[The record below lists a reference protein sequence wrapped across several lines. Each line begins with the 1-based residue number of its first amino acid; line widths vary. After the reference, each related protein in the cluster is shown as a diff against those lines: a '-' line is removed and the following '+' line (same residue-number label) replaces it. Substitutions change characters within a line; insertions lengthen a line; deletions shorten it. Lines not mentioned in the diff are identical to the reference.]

1 MTEAPWLTVEK
12 ATVSR
17 ISPLQSGYTR
27 VPRDAAAVRDLAR
40 LRHADINL
48 PGADPA
54 LWELTLGSLPDE
66 LLGDGSEEPKPAE
79 RAVHAALILYAIH
92 QQSRPEPMH
101 RKDAGLGQAVRVLS
115 GRRSDGPDWDP
126 GTISRFQHLC
136 RAQSSAIRLEN
147 LRGLIT
153 LMRSESV
160 GLDYGRLAAD
170 LWSIESGHSQRTIL
184 SWGRQLH
191 HRDSEPDTSTKPTT
205 EGDQK

>member
-1 MTEAPWLTVEK
+1 MTDAPWLAVEK
-12 ATVSR
+12 ATVGA
-17 ISPLQSGYTR
+17 IMPLQSGYTR
-27 VPRDAAAVRDLAR
+27 TPRNAAAVRDLAR

-48 PGADPA
+48 PGSDPA
-54 LWELTLGSLPDE
+54 LWELTLGSLPEE
-66 LLGDGSEEPKPAE
+66 LLGRGDDEPSPAE
-79 RAVHAALILYAIH
+79 RAVHAALVLYSIH

-101 RKDAGLGQAVRVLS
+101 RKGAGLGQAVRILS
-115 GRRSDGPDWDP
+115 GKRSDGADWDP
-126 GTISRFQHLC
+126 GTVSRFQHMC

-170 LWSIESGHSQRTIL
+170 LWSIEAGNIQRTIL

-191 HRDSEPDTSTKPTT
+191 HREHDTSNQPAT